1 MKNSNFLLKTL
12 CCLLFLITININTII
27 AQDSPDAQETKKENM
42 KVLGDPGEGMFFVAY
57 HLEKDAKKVI
67 WTVTDEKGEV
77 LIKEKFK
84 KMKAG
89 KNRFKYNYVHGPDG
103 THTFKLVADDV
114 VIDEIEVVKQKK

>member
-1 MKNSNFLLKTL
+1 MKNLPFLLKAL
-12 CCLLFLITININTII
+12 CCVLCLFAIQINTTV
-27 AQDSPDAQETKKENM
+27 AQDSPPAKEVKKENM
-42 KVLGDPGEGMFFVAY
+42 KVLGDPGKGMFFVAY

-89 KNRFKYNYVHGPDG
+89 KNRFQYNYVHGPDG

-114 VIDEIEVVKQKK
+114 VVDEIEVVKKKK